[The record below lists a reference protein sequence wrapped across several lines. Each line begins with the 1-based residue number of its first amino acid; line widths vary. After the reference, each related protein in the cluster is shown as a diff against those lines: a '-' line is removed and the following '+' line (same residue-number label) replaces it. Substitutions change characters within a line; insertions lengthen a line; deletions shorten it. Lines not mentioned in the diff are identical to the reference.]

1 MGGGS
6 RSAWWTQLKS
16 DMTGMPIRVI
26 SQPEP
31 GTLGAALLAGQAV
44 GSFDDLTEVSRAFV
58 GTIRVYEPDKKR
70 AGLHQQKLESY
81 RGAVKN
87 TLSTFHK
94 IRQDST

>member
-1 MGGGS
+1 
-6 RSAWWTQLKS
+6 
-16 DMTGMPIRVI
+16 MTGMPIRVI

-31 GTLGAALLAGQAV
+31 GTLGTALLAGQAV

-94 IRQDST
+94 VRQDST